1 MCNIRML
8 SNSELSGISRNGN
21 GFSKIE
27 HAESVAKNRAGAEL
41 IIKKDNLYYLADANL
56 IKNPKELSKDPNFK
70 VFEFVDNNNQVLN
83 IQNSEGL
90 KGLGEKISNSE
101 LSGKAKSG
109 NSFYKYSDAE
119 SVAKNLSFPSA
130 IVSKDNKFFLYKI
143 SPESSDKILKG
154 DNSLIDGKV
163 SSVVK
168 NSKTLYNWSY
178 ESPAKIPNDKG
189 VAYSENSKIM
199 INNKEFKMSGLN
211 VYDLPSVANNQAEL
225 EKTLKLI
232 SDSGANTVRFMAFSK
247 EPVENYTKILD
258 TSKKMGL
265 DLKFVPVFGNHWQ
278 HCEKEGENKVK
289 DDSWYKNEYKNNYL
303 PHIQESVK
311 ALMTKDN
318 MLMIELMN
326 EPDASHD
333 NLKNF
338 ADDVSTKVREIYN
351 DYDKTNKT
359 NIPRHLISLGT
370 DAVPYTVGPV
380 EYEYSKGVAGHD
392 YKDVYGLPNIDVV
405 TGHDYTFDRGKLID
419 ETSLSKTFKNH
430 IKHSKELNKPFF
442 LGEIGIKINPER
454 NEDKAIQIMKQRLD
468 LYKKENI
475 SGALLWGPQ
484 PNGHSVDGD
493 GFGFN
498 FYSPEKV
505 KDIFEN
511 MNPKQP

>member
-1 MCNIRML
+1 MCNIRIL
-8 SNSELSGISRNGN
+8 NNSELNRIAMNGN
-21 GFSKIE
+21 GFSKVE
-27 HAESVAKNRAGAEL
+27 HAEAVAKNRNGAEA
-41 IIKKDNLYYLADANL
+41 IVKKDNLYYLADANL
-56 IKNPKELSKDPNFK
+56 IKNPKELSKNPNLK
-70 VFEFVDNNNQVLN
+70 VLEFVDNNNQVFN
-83 IQNSEGL
+83 IQSSDEL
-90 KGLGEKISNSE
+90 KGLGEKISDNL
-101 LSGKAKSG
+101 LSGKAKNG
-109 NSFYKYSDAE
+109 NSFYKYADAE
-119 SVAKNLSFPSA
+119 SVAKNLNFPSA
-130 IVSKDNKFFLYKI
+130 IVAKDNQYFLYKI
-143 SPESSDKILKG
+143 SDSNIDKALKG
-154 DNSLIDGKV
+154 DNSLLDGKV
-163 SSVVK
+163 SSIIK
-168 NSKTLYNWSY
+168 SGKPIYNPSF

-189 VAYSENSKIM
+189 IAYSENGKIM

-232 SDSGANTVRFMAFSK
+232 ADSGANTVRFMAFSK

-278 HCEKEGENKVK
+278 HCEKASEAKVK
-289 DDSWYKNEYKNNYL
+289 DDNWYKNDYKTNYL

-318 MLMIELMN
+318 MLMVELMN
-326 EPDASHD
+326 EPDATHE

-338 ADDVSTKVREIYN
+338 ADDVSTKVRELYN
-351 DYDKTNKT
+351 DYDKKNNTT
-359 NIPRHLISLGT
+359 LPRHLISLGT
-370 DAVPYTVGPV
+370 DAVPYTVGPI
-380 EYEYSKGVAGHD
+380 EKEYSKGTTGND
-392 YKDVYGLPNIDVV
+392 YKDLYGLPNIDVV
-405 TGHDYTFDRGKLID
+405 TGHDYTYDKGKLVNT
-419 ETSLSKTFKNH
+419 ESLSKTFKNH
-430 IKHSKELNKPFF
+430 IKNSKELNKPFF
-442 LGEIGIKINPER
+442 LGEIGIKIKPDR

-468 LYKKENI
+468 LYKTENI

-511 MNPKQP
+511 LNKK